1 MELGTVARPRTPIV
15 TVERY
20 VLALDW
26 IEAHVFAGEARIA
39 SRMAAEMLAVTERH
53 ARNLVAFH
61 EGSVSVDELLAA
73 QRRRLRLL
81 AGRQ

>member
-1 MELGTVARPRTPIV
+1 LLGHVTPIV

-26 IEAHVFAGEARIA
+26 IEAHVFAGRGRIT
-39 SRMAAEMLAVTERH
+39 SRMAAEMLTVTERH

-61 EGSVSVDELLAA
+61 EGSATVDALLAA
-73 QRRRLRLL
+73 QRRRLRFL
-81 AGRQ
+81 AGPR